1 MVSEK
6 MNIIWVAWQK
16 WPRNK
21 WITKA
26 LGIKLYEI
34 DNPGK
39 LRYLLNIIETI
50 KILNENRPL
59 IVIAMFPSI
68 FLTLFLLA
76 LKPKYRFKLVID
88 LHTIIA
94 DFHSHKSLKQ
104 KFISRIYNLIF
115 IYLLKKV
122 EMIIVTNEG
131 YKSKILKINRNVL
144 VLPDNIPDYTEP
156 EKVDLEGA
164 FNILYICSYSQDEPY
179 EEILGLDNKIEKDI
193 KIYVTGDYT
202 KSRIKIKKQQYNN
215 IIFTGYLSD
224 KDYVK
229 MLYSVDASI
238 VLTNYENCLVCGAY
252 ESIAAGTPLILSNKK
267 ALRNYFSK
275 GIVYTKNNKESI
287 LKAINIIR
295 DSKEMYSYQIKKLR
309 TELNKAYDRK
319 IKVLITAI
327 KGKRLGY
334 R

>member
-1 MVSEK
+1 

-16 WPRNK
+16 WPRNM

-26 LGIKLYEI
+26 LGVKLYEI

-39 LRYLLNIIETI
+39 LRYLLNIIDTI

-76 LKPKYRFKLVID
+76 LKPKYRFKLVVD

-131 YKSKILKINRNVL
+131 YKSKILRINRNVF
-144 VLPDNIPDYTEP
+144 VLPDNIPNYIEP
-156 EKVDLEGA
+156 EKVNLEGT

-179 EEILGLDNKIEKDI
+179 EEILGLDNKLEKNI
-193 KIYVTGDYT
+193 RIYVTGDYK
-202 KSRIKIKKQQYNN
+202 KSRIKIEKQKYNK
-215 IIFTGYLSD
+215 IIFAGYLSD
-224 KDYVK
+224 EDYVK
-229 MLYSVDASI
+229 ILYSVDASI

-267 ALRNYFSK
+267 ALRNYFFK
-275 GIVYTKNNKESI
+275 GVVYTENDKESI
-287 LKAINIIR
+287 LKAINIVKK
-295 DSKEMYSYQIKKLR
+295 SKEKYSYQIKELR
-309 TELNKAYDRK
+309 DELNNNYNRK
-319 IKVLITAI
+319 INKIITSL
-327 KGKRLGY
+327 KCL
-334 R
+334 